1 MAIMAIIYWV
11 LVLVTNTRDI
21 IYILRDVVLLQSL
34 KMSVVCGKNYTVT
47 FKDFAINCVVL
58 PYLLKNHP
66 KFLVNLPLK

>member
-34 KMSVVCGKNYTVT
+34 KMYVVCGKNYTVT
-47 FKDFAINCVVL
+47 FKDFAINYAIL
-58 PYLLKNHP
+58 P
-66 KFLVNLPLK
+66 